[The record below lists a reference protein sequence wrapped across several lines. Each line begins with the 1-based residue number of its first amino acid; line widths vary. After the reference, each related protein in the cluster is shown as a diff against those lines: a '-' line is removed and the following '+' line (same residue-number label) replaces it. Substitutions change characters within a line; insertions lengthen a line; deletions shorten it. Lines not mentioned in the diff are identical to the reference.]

1 MVALVIGANG
11 HARRRIRLNVDPE
24 PTACADHRSARI
36 EPHLDP
42 DDLATFKMLLA
53 NLYAASGS
61 VMRVAK
67 GDRRV
72 CATGMSAS
80 HAAVRT
86 KLRAV
91 AIKRWSKRVFARP
104 M

>member
-1 MVALVIGANG
+1 MTTIMARTHDNG
-11 HARRRIRLNVDPE
+11 DGDAPIV
-24 PTACADHRSARI
+24 
-36 EPHLDP
+36 
-42 DDLATFKMLLA
+42 KMLLA

-86 KLRAV
+86 KLSAV